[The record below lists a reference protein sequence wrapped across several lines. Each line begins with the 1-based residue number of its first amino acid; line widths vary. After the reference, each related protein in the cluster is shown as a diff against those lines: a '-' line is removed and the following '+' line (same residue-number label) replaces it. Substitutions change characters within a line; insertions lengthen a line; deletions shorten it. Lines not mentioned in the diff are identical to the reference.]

1 MATAGTIIW
10 TTPPQLLT
18 PVGVEN
24 HAEEPF
30 SRIQIPAAATTPS
43 GRPWFTLTAFQACQV
58 CSTPPLP
65 FCQKPH
71 CAIAFTHTH
80 LVLSFVVASP
90 LPLVGPFI
98 LAPEPQGTPQTA
110 HQGPFAFASPVRTL
124 TAWLMYCERDTCLL
138 VSLPALH
145 PLPAYHR
152 SSPPRSLMVTSNAER
167 RKCPT
172 VTRLRCTQMVF
183 EK

>member
-1 MATAGTIIW
+1 MDYAAATIDR
-10 TTPPQLLT
+10 
-18 PVGVEN
+18 VGVEN
-24 HAEEPF
+24 HTEEPF
-30 SRIQIPAAATTPS
+30 SRIQIPAAATTRHQGDRGLRSRLSKHVKYVPLHHCLFVRS
-43 GRPWFTLTAFQACQV
+43 RTAPLLLLTRIL
-58 CSTPPLP
+58 CS
-65 FCQKPH
+65 
-71 CAIAFTHTH
+71 
-80 LVLSFVVASP
+80 LSLLLLP

-124 TAWLMYCERDTCLL
+124 AAWLMYCERDTCLL

>member
-1 MATAGTIIW
+1 MRGSLSAGFKF
-10 TTPPQLLT
+10 PLQPQRHQGDRGLR
-18 PVGVEN
+18 
-24 HAEEPF
+24 
-30 SRIQIPAAATTPS
+30 SRLSKHVKYVP
-43 GRPWFTLTAFQACQV
+43 L
-58 CSTPPLP
+58 LP

-80 LVLSFVVASP
+80 LVLSFAVASP

-152 SSPPRSLMVTSNAER
+152 SSPSRSLMVTSNAER

>member
-1 MATAGTIIW
+1 MARAGTIIW

-18 PVGVEN
+18 VLVSKTMRGSLASDLNSSCSHNAIRETVVYAHGFPSMSSMFHSCLFVR
-24 HAEEPF
+24 
-30 SRIQIPAAATTPS
+30 SRTAPLLL
-43 GRPWFTLTAFQACQV
+43 LTRIL
-58 CSTPPLP
+58 CS
-65 FCQKPH
+65 
-71 CAIAFTHTH
+71 
-80 LVLSFVVASP
+80 LSLLLLP

-124 TAWLMYCERDTCLL
+124 AAWLMYCERDTCLL

>member
-1 MATAGTIIW
+1 MDY
-10 TTPPQLLT
+10 
-18 PVGVEN
+18 
-24 HAEEPF
+24 
-30 SRIQIPAAATTPS
+30 AAATIPCWCRKS
-43 GRPWFTLTAFQACQV
+43 HGGAFQQDLNSC
-58 CSTPPLP
+58 CSHNAIKETVVYAHGFPSMSSMFHSCIFVRSRTAPLLLLTRIL
-65 FCQKPH
+65 CS
-71 CAIAFTHTH
+71 
-80 LVLSFVVASP
+80 LSLLLLP

-124 TAWLMYCERDTCLL
+124 AAWLMYCERDTCLL

-167 RKCPT
+167 R
-172 VTRLRCTQMVF
+172 RR
-183 EK
+183 

>member
-1 MATAGTIIW
+1 MDYAAATIDPGWRPKQRGGA
-10 TTPPQLLT
+10 LR
-18 PVGVEN
+18 V
-24 HAEEPF
+24 
-30 SRIQIPAAATTPS
+30 IQIPAAATTRHQGDRGLRSRLSKHVKYVPLHHCLFVRS
-43 GRPWFTLTAFQACQV
+43 RTAPLLLLTRIL
-58 CSTPPLP
+58 CS
-65 FCQKPH
+65 
-71 CAIAFTHTH
+71 
-80 LVLSFVVASP
+80 LSLLLLP

-124 TAWLMYCERDTCLL
+124 AAWLMYCERDTCLL

>member
-1 MATAGTIIW
+1 MDYAAATTDR
-10 TTPPQLLT
+10 
-18 PVGVEN
+18 VGVEN
-24 HAEEPF
+24 HTEEPF
-30 SRIQIPAAATTPS
+30 SRIQIPAAATMRHQGDRGLRSRLSKHVKYVP
-43 GRPWFTLTAFQACQV
+43 L
-58 CSTPPLP
+58 LP

-80 LVLSFVVASP
+80 LVLSFAFASP
-90 LPLVGPFI
+90 PPLVGPFI

-110 HQGPFAFASPVRTL
+110 HQGPFAFATSPVRTL
-124 TAWLMYCERDTCLL
+124 ASVSMYCERDTCLL

-167 RKCPT
+167 R
-172 VTRLRCTQMVF
+172 RR
-183 EK
+183 

>member
-1 MATAGTIIW
+1 MPPLNGGRRGFAPWLYTWSRGLPREKRPWFRSSVPFLSGMATAGTIIW

-30 SRIQIPAAATTPS
+30 STIQIPAAATPPS
-43 GRPWFTLTAFQACQV
+43 RRPWFTLTAFQACQV

-80 LVLSFVVASP
+80 LVLSFAFASP
-90 LPLVGPFI
+90 SPLVGPFI

-110 HQGPFAFASPVRTL
+110 HQGPFAFASPVCTL
-124 TAWLMYCERDTCLL
+124 ASVSMYCERDRCLF
-138 VSLPALH
+138 V
-145 PLPAYHR
+145 
-152 SSPPRSLMVTSNAER
+152 
-167 RKCPT
+167 
-172 VTRLRCTQMVF
+172 
-183 EK
+183 